1 MGVFSLMHLAF
12 ARSVLV
18 ASVLL
23 LLGACSTSD
32 ETFKVGVLHSLSG
45 TMADS
50 EKPVAMAT
58 LMAIEE
64 INASGGLLGKQ
75 IEPMLFD
82 GQSNDL
88 HFLRLAKKLLLEDD
102 VNTVFGCWT
111 SSCRKTL
118 KPLFEQN
125 DGLLVYPV
133 QFEGIESSK
142 NILYTGATASQQVM
156 PALAW
161 GLLNIGSRVMLVGS
175 DYVFPRVANSI
186 AKHQAG
192 MLGGEIV
199 DELYY
204 ILGDDVLRN
213 LRQRVSDAKP
223 DFILSTLN
231 GSSNGEF
238 FRILES
244 LDDPIPVIS
253 TSISEEE
260 LDLGSLTLPVYVAN
274 SYFEQL
280 SRVENRDFVARF
292 REYVGDDVT
301 VSAAVEAA
309 YTGVF
314 LWAHAVQQ
322 AHSFHTGDIISA
334 LPSLSIQ
341 GPSDKLVVA
350 LESHHVWRKFYLAKL
365 DGVNGFNVI
374 YTELDF
380 LPPNPYPVFLS
391 VRKWESFLNDLYTLW
406 GDQWH
411 APLLVTGEG

>member
-1 MGVFSLMHLAF
+1 MGLFSFMGLAF
-12 ARSVLV
+12 TRVILV
-18 ASVLL
+18 ASALL
-23 LLGACSTSD
+23 LLGACNSSD
-32 ETFKVGVLHSLSG
+32 DNFKVGVLHSLSG
-45 TMADS
+45 TMAES

-88 HFLRLAKKLLLEDD
+88 HFLRLAKRLLLEDD

-125 DGLLVYPV
+125 NGLLVYPV
-133 QFEGIESSK
+133 QFEGVENSR

-161 GLLNIGSRVMLVGS
+161 GLRNIGPRVMLIGS

-186 AKHQAG
+186 AKYQAG
-192 MLGGEIV
+192 MLDGEVV

-204 ILGDDVLRN
+204 LMGDDVLLN

-223 DFILSTLN
+223 DFIFSTLN
-231 GSSNGEF
+231 GSSNSEF
-238 FRILES
+238 FRLLER
-244 LDDPIPVIS
+244 LDDHVPVIA

-260 LDLGSLTLPVYVAN
+260 LDVGSITLPVYVAN

-280 SRVENRDFVARF
+280 ARVENRDFVARF
-292 REYVGDDVT
+292 HAYAGDDVV

-309 YTGVF
+309 YAGVL
-314 LWAHAVQQ
+314 LWAHAVEQ
-322 AHSFHTGDIISA
+322 AHSFNTLDIINA
-334 LPSLSIQ
+334 LPSLAID
-341 GPSDKLVVA
+341 GPSDKLLVA
-350 LESHHVWRKFYLAKL
+350 LDSHHVWRKFYLAKL
-365 DGVNGFNVI
+365 DVANGFNI
-374 YTELDF
+374 IHTEFDY
-380 LPPNPYPVFLS
+380 LPPNPFPVFLS
-391 VRKWESFLNDLYTLW
+391 VRKWEGFLNDLYTQW
-406 GDQWH
+406 GEQWQ
-411 APLLVTGEG
+411 APRLVAGE

>member
-1 MGVFSLMHLAF
+1 MGVFSLMRIAF
-12 ARSVLV
+12 ARSVLL

-23 LLGACSTSD
+23 FLGACNPAE

-64 INASGGLLGKQ
+64 INADGGLLGKQ

-88 HFLRLAKKLLLEDD
+88 HFLRLAKRLLLEDD

-125 DGLLVYPV
+125 DALLVYPV
-133 QFEGIESSK
+133 QFEGVESSR

-161 GLLNIGSRVMLVGS
+161 GLRNIGPRVMLIGS

-192 MLGGEIV
+192 MLSGEIV

-204 ILGDDVLRN
+204 LMGDDVLRN

-223 DFILSTLN
+223 DFIFSTLN
-231 GSSNGEF
+231 GSSNSEF
-238 FRILES
+238 FRIMEW
-244 LDDPIPVIS
+244 LDDPIPVIA

-260 LDLGSLTLPVYVAN
+260 LDVGNITMPVYVAN
-274 SYFEQL
+274 SYFEHL
-280 SRVENRDFVARF
+280 NRVENRDFVARF
-292 REYVGDDVT
+292 HAYAGDDVA

-309 YTGVF
+309 YAGVF
-314 LWAHAVQQ
+314 LWAHAVEQ
-322 AHSFHTGDIISA
+322 AHSFHTGDIVDA
-334 LPSLSIQ
+334 LPSLAID

-350 LESHHVWRKFYLAKL
+350 LDSHHVWRKFYLAKL
-365 DGVNGFNVI
+365 DGLNGFNVI

-391 VRKWESFLNDLYTLW
+391 VRKWESFLNDLYMQW
-406 GDQWH
+406 GEQWQ